1 MKERF
6 LIDSII
12 WNISLSKYCKILV
25 WSFRFYESRLWIIIM
40 TSSIFISKRM
50 LKKRNPGVF
59 PLWLVLF
66 EKTLLHRQKGF
77 NTQCIFN
84 IRLSSN
90 YQMSG
95 NLPYDW
101 NLTPGIL
108 ETPFTFLK
116 LLFAQNLRNC
126 ILRSILITS
135 SLDFTVKARNPPT
148 PQTHQRNQ
156 FQEIE
161 KCVV

>member
-40 TSSIFISKRM
+40 TSSICNSKGM
-50 LKKRNPGVF
+50 LKKRIPGVS
-59 PLWLVLF
+59 PLWLVFF

-90 YQMSG
+90 YHMSG

-108 ETPFTFLK
+108 KNPFTFLNFFRSKPLK
-116 LLFAQNLRNC
+116 LYSALHLYNLISRFYC
-126 ILRSILITS
+126 
-135 SLDFTVKARNPPT
+135 
-148 PQTHQRNQ
+148 
-156 FQEIE
+156 
-161 KCVV
+161 

>member
-1 MKERF
+1 M
-6 LIDSII
+6 
-12 WNISLSKYCKILV
+12 WNISLYNYCKLLV

-108 ETPFTFLK
+108 KNPFTFLNFF
-116 LLFAQNLRNC
+116 FAQNLWNC
-126 ILRSILITS
+126 ILRCIFTTS
-135 SLDFTVKARNPPT
+135 SLDFTVKARNSPT

-161 KCVV
+161 KCVGGYIYCRLIL

>member
-1 MKERF
+1 
-6 LIDSII
+6 
-12 WNISLSKYCKILV
+12 
-25 WSFRFYESRLWIIIM
+25 
-40 TSSIFISKRM
+40 M

-66 EKTLLHRQKGF
+66 EKPLLHRQKGF

-108 ETPFTFLK
+108 KNPFTFFK
-116 LLFAQNLRNC
+116 LFFAQNLWNC
-126 ILRSILITS
+126 ILRCIFTTS

-148 PQTHQRNQ
+148 PTNSSTKSISKNWKMRRRVHILSTDTLFWSLELTEPKNIFSCCLWACSGAILLHR
-156 FQEIE
+156 FRYS
-161 KCVV
+161 